1 MKAVVLLRLPLLK
14 DLSKS
19 GRAGNRHS
27 NEKTRV
33 SVRVCVCMQVC
44 RGAAKIR
51 NPMAN
56 KTYSHA

>member
-1 MKAVVLLRLPLLK
+1 MKAVVLLRFPLLK
-14 DLSKS
+14 DRSKT

-27 NEKTRV
+27 NEKTRE
-33 SVRVCVCMQVC
+33 CVCMQVR

-51 NPMAN
+51 NPTMN